1 MSIIKQ
7 ELYIAKKTKN
17 KELQVLLSTLV
28 FASMK
33 DEGCVAFEVY
43 QSDDDVN
50 EFLVYSEFK
59 DNEAFTKHE
68 KSEPKKALTK
78 KFEEL
83 VLKKEILP
91 ILD

>member
-7 ELYIAKKTKN
+7 ELYIARKAKN
-17 KELQVLLSTLV
+17 KELQVLLSNLV

-33 DEGCVAFEVY
+33 EDGCVAFEVY

-59 DNEAFTKHE
+59 DSDAFTKHE
-68 KSEPKKALTK
+68 NSEPKKTLDK
-78 KFEEL
+78 KFDEL
-83 VLKKEILP
+83 VLKKELLP
-91 ILD
+91 TLD

>member
-1 MSIIKQ
+1 MSIVKQ
-7 ELYIAKKTKN
+7 ELYIARKAKN
-17 KELQVLLSTLV
+17 KELQVLLSNLV

-33 DEGCVAFEVY
+33 EDGCTAFEVY
-43 QSDDDVN
+43 QSDEDIN

-59 DNEAFTKHE
+59 SDEAFNKHNS
-68 KSEPKKALTK
+68 SEPKKALDK
-78 KFEEL
+78 RFEEL